1 MILTLGEVHR
11 GPGRQQDGGTALS
24 YVIATNERRLRWYQ
38 FPDLSDPS
46 TFVLH
51 EVLDTGLINSFVDKA
66 AAQAIAQAANINGNY
81 RFVRL

>member
-1 MILTLGEVHR
+1 M
-11 GPGRQQDGGTALS
+11 S

-38 FPDLSDPS
+38 FPDLRNPT

-51 EVLDTGLINSFVDKA
+51 EVLDTQVVNNFRDQTTAQEIAKA
-66 AAQAIAQAANINGNY
+66 AEINGNY